1 MREALPITLFALC
14 SQIEEKPDPASQ
26 LGTVADFDDLEDR
39 TQPDTV
45 DAVAPICPIRQTV
58 TTPSGP
64 RIDPVDPWGIQTLTF
79 LSDPRRPGYICEVS
93 CLLSTSQCW
102 LSSAEDCHD
111 SLPIPSQFPKRKR
124 GESSNLY
131 VCVAASLASPIP
143 LRETVSVIT
152 SNDLDNAVSYMVKGA
167 D

>member
-1 MREALPITLFALC
+1 MQRAIPLSLFALC
-14 SQIEEKPDPASQ
+14 AEIDERPDPADQ
-26 LGTVADFDDLEDR
+26 LGTIADYDDLEDR
-39 TQPDTV
+39 LEPEYIE
-45 DAVAPICPIRQTV
+45 AEAPICPIRQTV
-58 TTPSGP
+58 TSPSGP
-64 RIDPVDPWGIQTLTF
+64 KIDPIDPWGIQTLTF

-93 CLLSTSQCW
+93 CLLSTTQCW

-131 VCVAASLASPIP
+131 VCIAASMASPIP
-143 LRETVSVIT
+143 LRETVTITT
-152 SNDLDNAVSYMVKGA
+152 SNDLANPLSYMVKGA